1 MRTLSLS
8 LVFALLPLAAH
19 AATQSA
25 PFPVRAHWAES
36 GDVGVM
42 VLGPTQ
48 MSVLHMDG
56 TISAAVTAADPIRQ
70 VQLTTG
76 GTLIAYA
83 TESKVN
89 VIRPDGTTVASLDA
103 KSCMELR
110 WSRDG
115 SKLLYTSIED
125 GATAGQKR
133 LLVYVVDSDGQN
145 RRQILSQ
152 SYTSP

>member
-8 LVFALLPLAAH
+8 LIFMLLPLAAR
-19 AATQSA
+19 AATQSI

-36 GDVGVM
+36 GDLGVM
-42 VLGPTQ
+42 VLGPMQ
-48 MSVLHMDG
+48 MSVMRMDG
-56 TISAAVTAADPIRQ
+56 TVSAAVTATESIRQ
-70 VQLTTG
+70 VQLTSDG
-76 GTLIAYA
+76 ALIAYA
-83 TESKVN
+83 GESKVHI
-89 VIRPDGTTVASLDA
+89 IRPDGTTVASLDA

-125 GATAGQKR
+125 GASAGQKR
-133 LLVYVVDSDGQN
+133 LIVYVVDADGQN

-152 SYTSP
+152 SYANP

>member
-1 MRTLSLS
+1 MRILFWSLM
-8 LVFALLPLAAH
+8 FTLLPMTAGAAS
-19 AATQSA
+19 QVA

-48 MSVLHMDG
+48 MSVLRMDG
-56 TISAAVTAADPIRQ
+56 TVLAAVTASDAVRQ

-89 VIRPDGTTVASLDA
+89 IIRPDGTAAASLDA

-115 SKLLYTSIED
+115 SKLLYTSLED
-125 GATAGQKR
+125 GASAGQKR
-133 LLVYVVDSDGQN
+133 LIVYVVDADGQN
-145 RRQILSQ
+145 KRQILSQ
-152 SYTSP
+152 TYTSP